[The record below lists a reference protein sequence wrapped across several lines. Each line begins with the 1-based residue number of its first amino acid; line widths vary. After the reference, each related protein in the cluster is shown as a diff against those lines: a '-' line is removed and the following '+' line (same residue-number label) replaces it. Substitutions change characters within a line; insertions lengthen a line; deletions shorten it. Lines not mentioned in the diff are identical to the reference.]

1 MGSRARLGASQVLW
15 SNPLL
20 SDWLFG
26 GQYLH
31 DRAALIDYPLREGRV
46 TTYRFQTLFPG
57 QARATIKLYLTPFI
71 LVRHFVYDV
80 MMWDHVFRPSAGYF
94 VLITM
99 DCISHIHVI

>member
-1 MGSRARLGASQVLW
+1 MLARYPR

-20 SDWLFG
+20 SGWLFG

-46 TTYRFQTLFPG
+46 VLIGFRPYFRQAG
-57 QARATIKLYLTPFI
+57 QLIKLYLTPFI